1 MLASIKSVLRR
12 WQKYYEEL
20 ITEENESERETSG
33 DGVKMVNQQVWRIS
47 KKKEWSAMT
56 RMQSGKA
63 VGPDGIPEK
72 VWR

>member
-1 MLASIKSVLRR
+1 MLVSIKCVLRG

-20 ITEENESERETSG
+20 MTEENKGERETSG

-47 KKKEWSAMT
+47 KNKVWSAMM
-56 RMQSGKA
+56 RMPSGKA
-63 VGPDGIPEK
+63 VGPNGIPEK

>member
-1 MLASIKSVLRR
+1 MLRR

-20 ITEENESERETSG
+20 MTEENERETSG
-33 DGVKMVNQQVWRIS
+33 DGAKMVNQQVWRIN
-47 KKKEWSAMT
+47 KKKVWSAMT
-56 RMQSGKA
+56 RMWNGKA